1 MSSNLI
7 EKFKINVKKAFEE
20 LEETEF
26 KPTKLQVVGI
36 NPKPAYYAEVH
47 KKRYFNKL
55 ESFCIDDVILTDD
68 LFKLIDFTTCLNA
81 FINSKLDTQEEY
93 FFEDFFIMKI
103 QTQNG
108 KIGLT
113 IKFLK
118 YEEILYFSKIECM
131 QMVARFNKVISRLEV

>member
-1 MSSNLI
+1 MSSNQI

-26 KPTKLQVVGI
+26 KPTKLQAGGI

-68 LFKLIDFTTCLNA
+68 LFKLNL
-81 FINSKLDTQEEY
+81 E
-93 FFEDFFIMKI
+93 
-103 QTQNG
+103 NG
-108 KIGLT
+108 TAVFNFPLISSPFS
-113 IKFLK
+113 IYEK
-118 YEEILYFSKIECM
+118 YVMFGPYNVL
-131 QMVARFNKVISRLEV
+131 R

>member
-1 MSSNLI
+1 MSSNQI

-26 KPTKLQVVGI
+26 KPTKLQVSGI

-68 LFKLIDFTTCLNA
+68 LFKLIDFN
-81 FINSKLDTQEEY
+81 I
-93 FFEDFFIMKI
+93 
-103 QTQNG
+103 
-108 KIGLT
+108 
-113 IKFLK
+113 
-118 YEEILYFSKIECM
+118 
-131 QMVARFNKVISRLEV
+131 

>member
-1 MSSNLI
+1 MSSNQI

-26 KPTKLQVVGI
+26 KPTKLQVSGI

-68 LFKLIDFTTCLNA
+68 LFKLIGEISCFSESKFCLDSLL
-81 FINSKLDTQEEY
+81 ILV
-93 FFEDFFIMKI
+93 
-103 QTQNG
+103 
-108 KIGLT
+108 T
-113 IKFLK
+113 ILSSSF
-118 YEEILYFSKIECM
+118 
-131 QMVARFNKVISRLEV
+131 